1 MLHNRG
7 SLYIIRSFF
16 VNNNSSNALLLKGSY
31 NNSYLFSKV
40 NNKKPHLLPNMN
52 YLTIINK
59 YNIGHN

>member
-1 MLHNRG
+1 MMNNRN
-7 SLYIIRSFF
+7 SLCIIRSFF
-16 VNNNSSNALLLKGSY
+16 ANNNLTNSLLIKRSY
-31 NNSYLFSKV
+31 NNSYLFSQV